1 MQRTIDRSIKV
12 TGDCGTEIT
21 NAFDEILKPDGT
33 PLTEVELRTERG
45 KPVVD
50 EPLDEEKAK
59 RKAQAAREG
68 RQTTRSRQLEVR
80 YAGEH
85 EPGVVIISCNV
96 CRTTRR
102 VAARVARGP

>member
-12 TGDCGTEIT
+12 TEIAGPIT
-21 NAFDEILKPDGT
+21 NAFDEILKPT
-33 PLTEVELRTERG
+33 APLTEVELRTERG

-68 RQTTRSRQLEVR
+68 RQTTSLK
-80 YAGEH
+80 
-85 EPGVVIISCNV
+85 
-96 CRTTRR
+96 
-102 VAARVARGP
+102 AARGCASPASTSPAS